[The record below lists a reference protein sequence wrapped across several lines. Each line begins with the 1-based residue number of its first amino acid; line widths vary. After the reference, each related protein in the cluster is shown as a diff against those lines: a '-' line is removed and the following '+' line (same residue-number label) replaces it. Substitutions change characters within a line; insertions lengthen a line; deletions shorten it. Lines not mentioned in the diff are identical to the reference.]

1 MSYYQ
6 LLIGFDLTIF
16 PSYYEPWGYTPLES
30 IAFGVPTITTDLA
43 GFGQWVLD
51 TEGDNLARTGVK
63 VVHRTDSNY
72 SETVAAVSQGL
83 SNVYTMMP
91 AELRKA
97 RNAAKKT
104 SKLASWD
111 NFIQYYELAYSQ
123 ALKKV
128 EIRMVDDAD
137 GL

>member
-1 MSYYQ
+1 M
-6 LLIGFDLTIF
+6 
-16 PSYYEPWGYTPLES
+16 
-30 IAFGVPTITTDLA
+30 PTITTDLA